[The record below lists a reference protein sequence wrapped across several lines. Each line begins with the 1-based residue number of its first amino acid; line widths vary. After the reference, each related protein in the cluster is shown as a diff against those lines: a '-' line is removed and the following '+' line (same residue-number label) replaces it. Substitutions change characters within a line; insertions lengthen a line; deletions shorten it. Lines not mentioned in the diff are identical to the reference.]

1 MNRASGQGRRNTRM
15 AERTLVIIKPDCI
28 QRHLAGEV
36 IGRFEKK
43 GLKLVAA
50 KFLQVSEEIARQLY
64 SIHREKPFFDGLV
77 KFLSSAPVLLMV
89 WEANGVIDIV
99 RKMMGTT
106 FGCDAEPGTIRGD
119 FGCSKGYN
127 LVHGSDSAESAE
139 REIDLFF
146 RPDEILD
153 YKLTDENWLY
163 GKNV

>member
-1 MNRASGQGRRNTRM
+1 MS
-15 AERTLVIIKPDCI
+15 ERTLVIIKPDCI

-50 KFLQVSEEIARQLY
+50 KFIQISGEPARQLY
-64 SIHREKPFFDGLV
+64 EVHRGKPFFEGLV
-77 KFLSSAPVLLMV
+77 KFLSSAPVLVMV
-89 WEANGVIDIV
+89 WEAEGVIDIV
-99 RKMMGTT
+99 RKMMGAT

-139 REIDLFF
+139 QEIKLFF
-146 RPDEILD
+146 GPSEIVD
-153 YKLTDENWLY
+153 YKLTDEDWLY
-163 GKNV
+163 GKND

>member
-1 MNRASGQGRRNTRM
+1 MS
-15 AERTLVIIKPDCI
+15 ERTLVIIKPDCI

-50 KFLQVSEEIARQLY
+50 KFIQISQEPARQLY
-64 SIHREKPFFDGLV
+64 AVHRGKPFFEGVV
-77 KFLSSAPVLLMV
+77 KFLSSAPVLVMV
-89 WEANGVIDIV
+89 WEAEGVIDMV
-99 RKMMGTT
+99 RKMMGAT

-139 REIDLFF
+139 REINLFF
-146 RPDEILD
+146 QPDEIVD
-153 YKLTDENWLY
+153 YKLTDAVWLY
-163 GKNV
+163 GKND

>member
-1 MNRASGQGRRNTRM
+1 M
-15 AERTLVIIKPDCI
+15 AERTLAIIKPDCI

-50 KFLQVSEEIARQLY
+50 KFIQISQEPARQLY
-64 SIHREKPFFDGLV
+64 AVHRGKPFFEELV
-77 KFLSSAPVLLMV
+77 KFISSAPVLVMV
-89 WEANGVIDIV
+89 WEAEGVIDMV
-99 RKMMGTT
+99 RKMIGAT

-139 REIDLFF
+139 REIKLFF
-146 RPDEILD
+146 RPDEIVD
-153 YKLTDENWLY
+153 YKLTDAGWLY
-163 GKNV
+163 GEND